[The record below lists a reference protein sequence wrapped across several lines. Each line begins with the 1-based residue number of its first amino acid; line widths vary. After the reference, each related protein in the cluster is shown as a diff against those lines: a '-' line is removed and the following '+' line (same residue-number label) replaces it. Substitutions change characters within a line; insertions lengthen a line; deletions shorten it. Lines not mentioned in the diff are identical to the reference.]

1 MNEVRTKADQILKK
15 GKSRMPAMDLS
26 FLDFFFQRI
35 QLLKPHNLKTSR
47 PHKFKTINPNF
58 FPKNP
63 LQCQLFY
70 VFFFAAW
77 NNTKPKKPKIWED
90 LYIQS
95 IPTSFSRYAKTAR
108 SMLTRQAWS
117 MILWTWRSTSMY
129 FLPVRVASVSHCQR
143 NVIIVYRRLTIIF
156 CRI

>member
-35 QLLKPHNLKTSR
+35 QILKPHNLKTSR

-70 VFFFAAW
+70 VFLRHEI
-77 NNTKPKKPKIWED
+77 TQSPKSRRYEKIC
-90 LYIQS
+90 IS
-95 IPTSFSRYAKTAR
+95 SRYRLVSAD
-108 SMLTRQAWS
+108 TR
-117 MILWTWRSTSMY
+117 
-129 FLPVRVASVSHCQR
+129 
-143 NVIIVYRRLTIIF
+143 RRQGL
-156 CRI
+156 C